1 MWVVSNFSFGGIS
14 GLTGETW
21 DYDAGHY
28 SNYNIV
34 VTVKETNT
42 GETRKYVLRDG
53 NKVAPSLLD
62 PLSELNP
69 YGFGLTRCPTE
80 HIGNYYCVGV
90 DDLSLKFLDLVEEV
104 RPVHRCT
111 YAQMHQAGRGITNG
125 YDIVN
130 FSPLDNNFSL
140 FYFQTN
146 ASDFVFHMTLLDVM
160 ITLPD
165 WWCGDTFHMLNLTG
179 QRLDTEFA
187 YIVKFNKPE
196 AAKRFVGKASALRG
210 KRIKIPVRKIS
221 G

>member
-1 MWVVSNFSFGGIS
+1 MWIVSNFSYGSIFDW
-14 GLTGETW
+14 TGKTW
-21 DYDAGHY
+21 DYDAIHY
-28 SNYNIV
+28 SNCNIV

-62 PLSELNP
+62 PLSEFNP

-80 HIGNYYCVGV
+80 VIGNYYCVGV

-104 RPVHRCT
+104 RPSHRGT
-111 YAQMHQAGRGITNG
+111 YVKMHQAGKGITNS
-125 YDIVN
+125 YDIRN
-130 FSPLDNNFSL
+130 FSPLDNNLSL

-146 ASDFVFHMTLLDVM
+146 ASDFVFHMTLLDVI

-165 WWCGDTFHMLNLTG
+165 WWCGDSYHMLNLTG

-196 AAKRFVGKASALRG
+196 AAKRFVGKASTLRG
-210 KRIKIPVRKIS
+210 KRIKSAVGKIS
-221 G
+221 R